1 MWEQHGSQEEVV
13 LHFIRSFHERTK
25 QPDFGEFLT
34 IRRVS
39 ASSNVNSPAHP
50 ANFSEFRQ
58 SKKHFLITPA
68 ALKPPWSPSLRPQCS
83 CFLLR
88 DFEYFFSFVFLFS
101 PLTFLGW
108 AFVVCILYFVYQHIM
123 KSLNFLKMLK
133 KEGTVIVF
141 LRKQTQTRR
150 LYVVW
155 WNERAH
161 IREYCSRIDF
171 VLTSFRGSNLV
182 LTSSLKSVL
191 SFSECISSSEVV
203 QHETSL
209 SLLCF
214 FVCLPQSGPKEYM
227 MWYKYH
233 TLPARNAHI
242 SEIDVTFKKIT
253 SDCGGTLTLMS
264 DESLVFVWH
273 LQKQILKEVL
283 VRYQPLIDREIEVKM
298 KSRFYE
304 IHSALGG
311 GFDLHGVKE
320 EVTQG
325 STCSTQSTQ
334 RCSFCQWRWRERAS
348 VHTSAWSTQL
358 LTDTLNYRSVSL

>member
-1 MWEQHGSQEEVV
+1 MNEHTLESIVHASILFWHHLEEVILCWPPLWKV
-13 LHFIRSFHERTK
+13 FF
-25 QPDFGEFLT
+25 
-34 IRRVS
+34 
-39 ASSNVNSPAHP
+39 
-50 ANFSEFRQ
+50 
-58 SKKHFLITPA
+58 HFLSA
-68 ALKPPWSPSLRPQCS
+68 FLPQ
-83 CFLLR
+83 
-88 DFEYFFSFVFLFS
+88 
-101 PLTFLGW
+101 
-108 AFVVCILYFVYQHIM
+108 
-123 KSLNFLKMLK
+123 KSYSMRHLW
-133 KEGTVIVF
+133 V
-141 LRKQTQTRR
+141 
-150 LYVVW
+150 
-155 WNERAH
+155 
-161 IREYCSRIDF
+161 
-171 VLTSFRGSNLV
+171 
-182 LTSSLKSVL
+182 
-191 SFSECISSSEVV
+191 
-203 QHETSL
+203 
-209 SLLCF
+209 LLCF

-233 TLPARNAHI
+233 TLPARNVHI

-273 LQKQILKEVL
+273 LQKQILNEVL

-348 VHTSAWSTQL
+348 VYTSAWSTQL
-358 LTDTLNYRSVSL
+358 LTDTLNYHSVSL

>member
-133 KEGTVIVF
+133 KEGTVIVS
-141 LRKQTQTRR
+141 LRKHTQTRR
-150 LYVVW
+150 LYVV
-155 WNERAH
+155 
-161 IREYCSRIDF
+161 
-171 VLTSFRGSNLV
+171 
-182 LTSSLKSVL
+182 
-191 SFSECISSSEVV
+191 
-203 QHETSL
+203 
-209 SLLCF
+209 
-214 FVCLPQSGPKEYM
+214 
-227 MWYKYH
+227 
-233 TLPARNAHI
+233 
-242 SEIDVTFKKIT
+242 
-253 SDCGGTLTLMS
+253 
-264 DESLVFVWH
+264 
-273 LQKQILKEVL
+273 
-283 VRYQPLIDREIEVKM
+283 
-298 KSRFYE
+298 
-304 IHSALGG
+304 
-311 GFDLHGVKE
+311 
-320 EVTQG
+320 
-325 STCSTQSTQ
+325 
-334 RCSFCQWRWRERAS
+334 
-348 VHTSAWSTQL
+348 
-358 LTDTLNYRSVSL
+358 